1 MKHHA
6 KNVQKNESD
15 IDDDKY
21 ELLILKYDANHDA
34 LVEQKE
40 GTPKAKEEEE
50 EEDPKTPSQLAS
62 KEGKNLENEDEK
74 SFRSCNRIT
83 MYSWH

>member
-1 MKHHA
+1 VSC
-6 KNVQKNESD
+6 KNGQKNESD

-21 ELLILKYDANHDA
+21 ELSILKYDANHDA

-40 GTPKAKEEEE
+40 GTPEAKEE
-50 EEDPKTPSQLAS
+50 EEDPKPPSQLAS
-62 KEGKNLENEDEK
+62 KEGKNLENEDEE